1 MLSFFYSVWAHWRI
15 DGERREIVERWYPKR
30 PKKEK
35 KLTPEAWGY
44 LHKSDHT
51 YGTRTAA

>member
-1 MLSFFYSVWAHWRI
+1 MWAHWRI